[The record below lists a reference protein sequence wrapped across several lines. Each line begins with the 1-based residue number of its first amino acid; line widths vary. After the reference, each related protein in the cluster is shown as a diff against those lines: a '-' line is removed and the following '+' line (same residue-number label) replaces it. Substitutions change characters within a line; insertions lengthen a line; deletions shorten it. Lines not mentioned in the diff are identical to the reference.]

1 MWMQVCL
8 LVAAYLCGSFPTGY
22 IVGRMVGI
30 DIRECGS
37 GSTGATN
44 VWRTVGKK
52 AGITVFIVDLLKGL
66 IPVLLMKSSLDITAK
81 LNLFIAKFADYTI
94 AYSPQGHEWFIVGA
108 AMMALLGHTRSIWL
122 GFKGGKA
129 VASGLGV
136 LLGLNWL
143 VAIAAFGVWLATM
156 AIWRTVS
163 LSSILAAIAAPI
175 LMIITQS
182 PFSYCAFALIG
193 SAYVIYLH
201 RSNIERLRQGTEP
214 TLSSSK

>member
-1 MWMQVCL
+1 MDSAYLVVIGL
-8 LVAAYLCGSFPTGY
+8 LVAAYFLGSIPTGY
-22 IVGRMVGI
+22 IVGRMAGI

-44 VWRTVGKK
+44 VWRNVGKV
-52 AGITVFIVDLLKGL
+52 AGITVFAIDLLKGL
-66 IPVLLMKSSLDITAK
+66 IAVLLMRSLLGAEFSNYLQQLLVVT
-81 LNLFIAKFADYTI
+81 
-94 AYSPQGHEWFIVGA
+94 A
-108 AMMALLGHTRSIWL
+108 AMLALLGHTRSIWL

-143 VAIAAFGVWLATM
+143 VAIAAFGLWLATM

-163 LSSILAAIAAPI
+163 ISSILAAIAAPL
-175 LMIITQS
+175 LMILTQS
-182 PFSYCAFALIG
+182 PVSYSLFAVIAG
-193 SAYVIYLH
+193 GYVVWLH

-214 TLSSSK
+214 TLFPSSRPD

>member
-1 MWMQVCL
+1 MWMQICL
-8 LVAAYLCGSFPTGY
+8 LIAAYLSGSFPTGY
-22 IVGRMVGI
+22 IVGRMAGI
-30 DIRECGS
+30 DIREHGS

-52 AGITVFIVDLLKGL
+52 AGIIVFTIDLLKGL
-66 IPVLLMKSSLDITAK
+66 IPVLLMKSASNIAAWFNDK
-81 LNLFIAKFADYTI
+81 SPEQFIAI
-94 AYSPQGHEWFIVGA
+94 APLQGHEWFVVGA

-136 LLGLNWL
+136 LLGLNWV

-163 LSSILAAIAAPI
+163 ISSILAAIAAPV

-182 PFSYCAFALIG
+182 PFSYCAFSLIG
-193 SAYVIYLH
+193 GSYVVYLH
-201 RSNIERLRQGTEP
+201 RSNIERLREGTEP

>member
-1 MWMQVCL
+1 MWIQVCL

-22 IVGRMVGI
+22 IVGRMAGL
-30 DIRECGS
+30 DIRSHGS

-52 AGITVFIVDLLKGL
+52 AGITVFTIDLLKGL
-66 IPVLLMKSSLDITAK
+66 IPVLLMKSASLITTA
-81 LNLFIAKFADYTI
+81 LNLFIAKFTDQI
-94 AYSPQGHEWFIVGA
+94 INYSLQGHEWFIVGA

-136 LLGLNWL
+136 LLGLNWV

-156 AIWRTVS
+156 ALWRTVS
-163 LSSILAAIAAPI
+163 ISSILAAIAAPV

-182 PFSYCAFALIG
+182 PFSYCAFALVGGI
-193 SAYVIYLH
+193 YVVYLH

>member
-1 MWMQVCL
+1 MNSAYLVVLGL
-8 LVAAYLCGSFPTGY
+8 LVAAYFLGAIPTGY
-22 IVGRMVGI
+22 ILGRMAGL

-44 VWRTVGKK
+44 VWRNVGKV
-52 AGITVFIVDLLKGL
+52 AGITVFAIDLLKGL
-66 IPVLLMKSSLDITAK
+66 IAVLLMRSLLGAEFSNYLQQLLVVT
-81 LNLFIAKFADYTI
+81 
-94 AYSPQGHEWFIVGA
+94 A
-108 AMMALLGHTRSIWL
+108 AMLALLGHTRSIWL

-143 VAIAAFGVWLATM
+143 VAIAAFGLWLSTM

-163 LSSILAAIAAPI
+163 ISSILAAIAAPI
-175 LMIITQS
+175 LMVLTQS
-182 PFSYCAFALIG
+182 PFPFSIFTLIAGSY
-193 SAYVIYLH
+193 VVWLH

-214 TLSSSK
+214 TLFPSSKLD

>member
-1 MWMQVCL
+1 MDSAYLVVMGL
-8 LVAAYLCGSFPTGY
+8 LVAAYFLGSIPTGY
-22 IVGRMVGI
+22 ILGRMAGI

-44 VWRTVGKK
+44 VWRNVGKV
-52 AGITVFIVDLLKGL
+52 AGITVFAIDLLKGL
-66 IPVLLMKSSLDITAK
+66 IAVLLMRSLLGAEFSNYLQQLLVVT
-81 LNLFIAKFADYTI
+81 
-94 AYSPQGHEWFIVGA
+94 A
-108 AMMALLGHTRSIWL
+108 AMLALLGHTRSIWL

-143 VAIAAFGVWLATM
+143 VAIAAFGLWLATM

-163 LSSILAAIAAPI
+163 ISSILAAISAPI
-175 LMIITQS
+175 LMILTQS
-182 PFSYCAFALIG
+182 PISYITFAVVAG
-193 SAYVIYLH
+193 GYVVWLH

-214 TLSSSK
+214 SLFSSSKPD